1 MYEDERGITPECLSV
16 FDLELP
22 EDFVPVNSDGEA
34 ESFELY
40 TMQEVLHEWSS
51 L

>member
-1 MYEDERGITPECLSV
+1 MYEDERGITPECLFV

-40 TMQEVLHEWSS
+40 TMQEVLHVM
-51 L
+51 